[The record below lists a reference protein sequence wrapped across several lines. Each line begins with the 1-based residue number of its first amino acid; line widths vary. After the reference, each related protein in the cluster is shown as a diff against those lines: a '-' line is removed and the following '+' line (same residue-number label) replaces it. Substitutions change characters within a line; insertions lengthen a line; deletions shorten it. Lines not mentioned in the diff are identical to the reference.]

1 MAKKAKRDRSFVI
14 KCAHCFETDFK
25 LLDVKPDEKVKL
37 YTDTPYKLGV
47 FTPGGNFMSSNRDS
61 SEQQKDLT
69 PCKFQGND
77 ESTAFKSHMIN
88 SSNGKL
94 MNSLDKYED
103 PQIALRKASLIQ
115 VEEEKHESEQDPQ
128 SRQREQSI
136 LKSISGESLHKQMMR
151 LKDSRKS
158 LLSHKKSGNRVSL
171 LENEEVR
178 HTFS

>member
-1 MAKKAKRDRSFVI
+1 
-14 KCAHCFETDFK
+14 
-25 LLDVKPDEKVKL
+25 
-37 YTDTPYKLGV
+37 
-47 FTPGGNFMSSNRDS
+47 
-61 SEQQKDLT
+61 
-69 PCKFQGND
+69 
-77 ESTAFKSHMIN
+77 MIN